1 MRALWPAFFRG
12 PGLTV
17 KYNFLLLLF
26 CICPLLA
33 VAGSGNSATSVWL
46 GATATA
52 FDYEEFDDQ
61 DNSLD
66 HEEGWLP
73 GLHAGASVENA
84 RWFAEAGL
92 LWSSGRVDYHSP
104 EANSD
109 TDEQILNLE
118 ILAGTPLFA
127 SDRGRVSVVVGA
139 GYRDWQRDIR
149 STPTMSGLDETYQ
162 WYYGLLGLRGEH
174 EFSER
179 TRIVANLQLTRTA
192 NPELDVQFKAN
203 YDDVSLELGE
213 ETAFKASLMLHRSIG
228 RGASLWLMPW
238 YERWDLGRSR
248 VEDLYRN
255 GVPEGTVWEPRSK
268 TRNYGVGLGVRW
280 QFGGS

>member
-1 MRALWPAFFRG
+1 MARIFLWTG
-12 PGLTV
+12 NNV
-17 KYNFLLLLF
+17 NYNFLLLVF
-26 CICPLLA
+26 SVCPLLA
-33 VAGSGNSATSVWL
+33 VADPGSIATSVWL

-61 DNSLD
+61 GDSLD
-66 HEEGWLP
+66 HEEGLLP
-73 GLHAGASVENA
+73 GLNAGVSVENE
-84 RWFAEAGL
+84 RWFVESGL

-104 EANSD
+104 EVNSD

-118 ILAGTPLFA
+118 IIAGTPLFV
-127 SDRGRVSVVVGA
+127 SDGDRVSVVVGA

-149 STPTMSGLDETYQ
+149 STPTLSGLDETYQ

-174 EFSER
+174 EVNER
-179 TRIVANLQLTRTA
+179 TRIVANMQLTRTV

-203 YDDVSLELGE
+203 YDDVSLDLGE
-213 ETAFKASLMLHRSIG
+213 ETAFKASLMLLRRMG

-248 VEDLYRN
+248 VENLYRD
-255 GVPEGTVWEPRSK
+255 GVPAGTVWEPRSK
-268 TRNYGVGLGVRW
+268 TRNYGVSLGMRW